1 MDAPLPADGVRA
13 AGIGA
18 TLRALL
24 ALAWPV
30 VISRA
35 TQVVVGIA
43 DAIMVAH
50 LGEAALA
57 ATTTGATN
65 AFSVF
70 ILPMGIVFVVQSF
83 ASQLFG
89 RGDLAGARRFGWYG
103 LAVAGGAQ
111 ALGILASLAAPHA
124 LAHFAYAPDV
134 TALMSGYLRIRLLSA
149 GAVVGMEALANY
161 YGGLGNTRLP
171 MRANVAAMVLNLAG
185 NWLLI
190 DGRLGLPALGVSG
203 AALASVLSTWIAFLG
218 IFAVFVRDNRRAGT
232 GPLRGSELARLL
244 RFGVPSGFN
253 WFFEVLAFV
262 FFVNVVFVGLGTT
275 PLAALMAILQVN
287 TVAFMPALGL
297 ASAGAI
303 LVGQEIGARHPGR
316 VPRLVTLTF
325 AVAAAWQLFV
335 GALYVLVPEA
345 ILGPFAPGAGPE
357 SAFVAIGRRVLVLAA
372 AWQLFDAAA
381 IVLGEALRAAGD
393 TAFVMWMRIVLG
405 WAVFVPG
412 SWISVR
418 ELGAGEAV
426 AVAWLVLWLALLA
439 LALLLRFGSGAWRR
453 IELVPEEP

>member
-1 MDAPLPADGVRA
+1 MDAPLPADDARA
-13 AGIGA
+13 GLGA

-24 ALAWPV
+24 ALAWPM
-30 VISRA
+30 VISRS

-65 AFSVF
+65 AFSIF
-70 ILPMGIVFVVQSF
+70 ILPMGIVWVVQSF
-83 ASQLFG
+83 SSQLFG

-111 ALGILASLAAPHA
+111 VLGVVAAVAAPHA
-124 LAHFAYAPDV
+124 LARLAYAADV
-134 TALMSGYLRIRLLSA
+134 SALMSDYLRFRLLSA
-149 GAVVGMEALANY
+149 GAVVGMEALASY

-171 MRANVAAMVLNLAG
+171 MRANAAAMVLNLAG

-190 DGRLGLPALGVSG
+190 DGRLGLPALGVAG
-203 AALASVLSTWIAFLG
+203 AALASTLSTAAAFGG
-218 IFAVFVRDNRRAGT
+218 IFAVFVREGRRAGT
-232 GPLRGSELARLL
+232 GPLRARELARLL

-287 TVAFMPALGL
+287 TVAFMPVFALS
-297 ASAGAI
+297 SAGAI
-303 LVGQEIGARHPGR
+303 LVGQAIGASHPDR
-316 VPRLVTLTF
+316 VARLVGLTF
-325 AVAAAWQLFV
+325 TVGAAWQLLV
-335 GALYVLVPEA
+335 GALYILAPEA
-345 ILGPFAPGAGPE
+345 ILAPFAPSAGPG
-357 SAFVAIGRRVLVLAA
+357 SAFVTIGRRVLVLAA

-381 IVLGEALRAAGD
+381 MVLGEALRAAGD

-426 AVAWLVLWLALLA
+426 AVGWFVLWLALLA
-439 LALLLRFGSGAWRR
+439 LALLLRFRSGAWRR
-453 IELVPEEP
+453 IQLVPEEP

>member
-1 MDAPLPADGVRA
+1 MDAPLPADDARTGL
-13 AGIGA
+13 GA

-24 ALAWPV
+24 ALAWPM
-30 VISRA
+30 VISRS

-65 AFSVF
+65 AFSIF
-70 ILPMGIVFVVQSF
+70 ILPMGIVWVVQSF
-83 ASQLFG
+83 SSQLFG

-111 ALGILASLAAPHA
+111 VLGVVAAVAAPHA
-124 LAHFAYAPDV
+124 LARLAYAADV
-134 TALMSGYLRIRLLSA
+134 SALMSDYLRLRLLSA
-149 GAVVGMEALANY
+149 GAVVGMEALASY

-171 MRANVAAMVLNLAG
+171 MRVNAAAMVLNLAG

-190 DGRLGLPALGVSG
+190 DGRLGLPALGVAG
-203 AALASVLSTWIAFLG
+203 AALASTLSTAVAFAG
-218 IFAVFVRDNRRAGT
+218 IFAVFVREGRRAGT
-232 GPLRGSELARLL
+232 GPLRGRELARLL

-287 TVAFMPALGL
+287 TVAFMPVFALS
-297 ASAGAI
+297 SAGAI
-303 LVGQEIGARHPGR
+303 LVGQAIGASHSDR
-316 VPRLVTLTF
+316 VARLVGLTF
-325 AVAAAWQLFV
+325 TVGAAWQLLV
-335 GALYVLVPEA
+335 GALYILAPEA
-345 ILGPFAPGAGPE
+345 ILAPFAPSAGPG
-357 SAFVAIGRRVLVLAA
+357 SAFVTIGRRVLVLAA

-381 IVLGEALRAAGD
+381 MVLGEALRAAGD

-426 AVAWLVLWLALLA
+426 AVGWLVLWLALLA
-439 LALLLRFGSGAWRR
+439 LALLLRFRSGAWRR
-453 IELVPEEP
+453 IQLVPEDP